1 MAVIDAN
8 PHTIAAMRCEGLYF
22 AQARELAACDRESIS
37 LPAGATVREALDAIM
52 AKHPALQSLSG
63 RLAIAVDERY
73 ASPDTPLR
81 DGCVIAL
88 IPPVS
93 GG

>member
-1 MAVIDAN
+1 MIDAN
-8 PHTIAAMRCEGLYF
+8 APTIAAMRCEVLYF
-22 AQARELAACDRESIS
+22 AQARELAACDREPID
-37 LPAGATVREALDAIM
+37 LPSGATVRAALAAIM
-52 AKHPALQSLSG
+52 AKHASLQSLSG

-73 ASPDTPLR
+73 APPDAPLR

>member
-1 MAVIDAN
+1 
-8 PHTIAAMRCEGLYF
+8 MRCTVLLF
-22 AQARELAACDRESIS
+22 AQARELAATDQVAIDLHAGSTVADALATLFDRY
-37 LPAGATVREALDAIM
+37 
-52 AKHPALQSLSG
+52 PALEPMRD

-73 ASPDTPLR
+73 ASPSAPLYDR
-81 DGCVIAL
+81 CTIAL

>member
-1 MAVIDAN
+1 MIDATA
-8 PHTIAAMRCEGLYF
+8 PTISAMRCEVLYF
-22 AQARELAACDRESIS
+22 AQARELAANDRESIN
-37 LPAGATVREALDAIM
+37 LPEGATVREALAAIM
-52 AKHPALQSLSG
+52 TKHPTLQSLSG

-73 ASPDTPLR
+73 ASHDAPLR